1 MDNRRI
7 APRLRTV
14 LTGTVVFDDRKIA
27 VSCNIR
33 DISETGAR
41 IAFGAL
47 VSIPDEFTL
56 EIPSKRRRHSA
67 QAMWRRGLEM
77 GVVFRDGTG

>member
-1 MDNRRI
+1 MDNRRN

-33 DISETGAR
+33 DISDTGAR

-56 EIPSKRRRHSA
+56 EIPSKRRRYNA

-77 GVVFRDGTG
+77 GIVFRDGAS